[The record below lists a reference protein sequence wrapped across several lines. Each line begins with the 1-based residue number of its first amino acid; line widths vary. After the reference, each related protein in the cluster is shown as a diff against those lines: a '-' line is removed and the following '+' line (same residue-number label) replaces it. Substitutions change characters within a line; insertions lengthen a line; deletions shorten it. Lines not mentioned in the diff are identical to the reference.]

1 MKKSNSQ
8 AREEVKVGNEILKMQ
23 LNAEFGMNFNNEST
37 NELPPE
43 IERAWLKSIQRFEKA
58 YAENKTILCYDLI
71 GKPDYA
77 FAETLSK
84 KALKTELKRL
94 LDLLEEHQIV
104 VDCISDIS
112 DLEVYKFVTEKLFQ
126 EEILHLLLTKKL
138 FIQLDLHPTIL
149 RSTFR
154 SFVIANRFSVA
165 ITF

>member
-8 AREEVKVGNEILKMQ
+8 VKEEIKVGNEILKMQ

-43 IERAWLKSIQRFEKA
+43 LERAWLKSIQRFEKA

-77 FAETLSK
+77 FAEALSK

-112 DLEVYKFVTEKLFQ
+112 DLEVYKFITEKLFQ
-126 EEILHLLLTKKL
+126 EEILHIPGSNMICH
-138 FIQLDLHPTIL
+138 F
-149 RSTFR
+149 TF
-154 SFVIANRFSVA
+154 SEFYPEDDFEL
-165 ITF
+165 